1 MDQEILNREQEEQI
15 YQCGQQVFEPSLNT
29 ILIVCG
35 LASANRPSAIST
47 IVGSYLNQLKDND
60 ERKKWVMMAQN
71 ALLKASFVIGMPRTI
86 NAMQKLVSAVDN
98 ETKSMLPTTPRAT
111 PPNYQA
117 QGEAMFSKVYN
128 KVTDRVK
135 HNIGQSSPDLLNVI
149 LEDVYGKIMSNTEL
163 LGELET
169 ELVTITVLC
178 PLKVPAQLKGHLYG
192 AKNVGATD
200 DQVAAAKAIGDAI
213 SNL

>member
-1 MDQEILNREQEEQI
+1 MPQ
-15 YQCGQQVFEPSLNT
+15 
-29 ILIVCG
+29 VCG
-35 LASANRPSAIST
+35 LASANRPSAIPS
-47 IVGSYLNQLKDND
+47 IVDTYLKQLKGTD

-71 ALLKASFVIGMPRTI
+71 ALLKASFVIGMPKTI
-86 NAMQKLVSAVDN
+86 NAMQKLVSVVDN
-98 ETKSMLPTTPRAT
+98 ETKSTLPTTPRAT
-111 PPNYQA
+111 PPDYQA
-117 QGEAMFSKVYN
+117 HGEAMFKKVYD

-169 ELVTITVLC
+169 ELVIITVLC

-200 DQVAAAKAIGDAI
+200 HQVAAAKAIGDAI